1 MRKEPGG
8 ASRDASKK
16 DGRAAR
22 RTRIESGVFPRVTT
36 TKRAL
41 ELVAV
46 RGAEVIGVRHL
57 LAGARAWI
65 GTQTDALAPVPVD
78 AFGGAPIAIGESTSD
93 AFLVQVPPNARARFH
108 GADGLGRLLVG
119 PDRVQLGDGDKMV
132 VVLGPVQV
140 RAQVVSVE
148 TMSRSPKPSSGA
160 FGWIALVGALYV
172 AALAMCAWISPSA
185 PSHLSRG
192 VQHAAES
199 VKTQLATHH
208 DAR

>member
-8 ASRDASKK
+8 ASRNASKR
-16 DGRAAR
+16 DGRTAR
-22 RTRIESGVFPRVTT
+22 RARIDSGVFPRATA

-57 LAGARAWI
+57 LAGTRAWI
-65 GTQTDALAPVPVD
+65 GTQNDAIAPVPVD
-78 AFGGAPIAIGESTSD
+78 AFGGAPVAIGEATSD
-93 AFLVQVPPNARARFH
+93 AFFVQVPPKARARVH

-119 PDRVQLGDGDKMV
+119 PERVELGEGDKVV

-148 TMSRSPKPSSGA
+148 TMSRSSKPASGA
-160 FGWIALVGALYV
+160 FGWIAVVGALYV
-172 AALAMCAWISPSA
+172 GALAMCAWISPSA
-185 PSHLSRG
+185 PTHLTRG

-199 VKTQLATHH
+199 LTTQLASH
-208 DAR
+208 RVP